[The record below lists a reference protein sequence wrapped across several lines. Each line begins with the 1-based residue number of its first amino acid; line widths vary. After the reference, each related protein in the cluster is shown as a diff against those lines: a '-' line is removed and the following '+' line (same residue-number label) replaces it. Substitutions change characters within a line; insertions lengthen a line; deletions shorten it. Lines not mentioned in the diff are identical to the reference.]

1 MATTTTSTTRDLTG
15 SMTQVFRIATPD
27 NVPGLYL
34 TGIDL
39 YFQAK
44 SGSFGAELSLLAVT
58 NGQPDPSQVI
68 VGSTVT
74 LAPEDIST
82 SADASVPTRFQFP
95 QPVYVDSGQR
105 YAFSIRALGNSPD
118 YSIWAALN
126 GAKDIS
132 SGISVSSNPL
142 SEDAYYA
149 KTSSTWA
156 EIANEDLK
164 YTIYRAQFNV
174 GSTSQ
179 AMLKKS
185 RNEMFGL
192 TNLSLASGLPDI
204 RAGDE
209 CYGLTNGCIDTTK
222 YAKVTSYDSVNNYLY
237 LRNST
242 GNFAED
248 DAVAVCRTAVEG
260 QVTSTDGMLAVARI
274 LEIFDMPLHAIVPKI
289 GLDLSALTTASIQY
303 RGVYKEGDP
312 LIPVKESGDNDWIN
326 LSKDQETDF
335 YDKPRYV
342 LSRSNEV
349 AGISGNSSV
358 DLRISMTSNNDY
370 LSPVI
375 DLKSNSII
383 AIQNLIGDDI
393 DGEEGDYGQADT
405 RYISKIVTLA
415 DGQES
420 EDLKVYISAYKPAGT
435 IIKAYVKLWNE
446 EDSDDFDEKPWTEM
460 PQTTDPSSY
469 SATNNLEDYKEYE
482 FDLPTAF
489 SGIAGTAWCPQI
501 VDPIDGDPVQYVTD
515 NGTFIGFKKFSIKL
529 VLAVNDPNRA
539 FIYPRINDCR
549 ALALQK

>member
-1 MATTTTSTTRDLTG
+1 MTTTTSTTRDLTG
-15 SMTQVFRIATPD
+15 SMTQVFRVAAPD
-27 NVPGLYL
+27 TVPGLYV

-39 YFQAK
+39 FFQAK
-44 SGSFGAELSLLAVT
+44 SSSFGAELSMLAVT
-58 NGQPDPSQVI
+58 NGLPDPSQVL

-74 LAPEDIST
+74 LAPDVISV
-82 SADASVPTRFQFP
+82 SADASVATRFQFP
-95 QPVYVDSGQR
+95 QPLYLEAGQR

-118 YSIWAALN
+118 FSIWAALN
-126 GAKDIS
+126 GSKDIA

-149 KTSSTWA
+149 KTASSWA

-185 RNEMFGL
+185 KNEMFGL

-209 CYGLTNGCIDTTK
+209 CYGLVNGTIDTTK
-222 YAKVTSYDSVNNYLY
+222 YAKVTSYDMVNNYLY

-242 GNFAED
+242 GNFVED
-248 DAVAVCRTAVEG
+248 DPVAICRTAVEG
-260 QVTSTDGMLAVARI
+260 QVAATDGMLAVARI
-274 LEIFDMPLHAIVPKI
+274 YEIFDMPLHAIVPKV
-289 GLDLSALTTASIQY
+289 GLDISALTTAAIQY
-303 RGVYKEGDP
+303 RGTFKEGEP
-312 LIPVKESGDNDWIN
+312 LIPVKETSDNDWIN
-326 LSKDQETDF
+326 LSADQETDF

-349 AGISGNSSV
+349 SGLGGNSSV
-358 DLRISMTSNNDY
+358 DLRISMDSKNDY

-383 AIQNLIGDDI
+383 AIQNLINSDI
-393 DGEEGDYGQADT
+393 DGEEGDYGQAES

-435 IIKAYVKLWNE
+435 IINAYVKVWNS
-446 EDSDDFDEKPWTEM
+446 EDSDDFDEKLWT
-460 PQTTDPSSY
+460 QLNQVTDSSTY

-482 FDLPTAF
+482 FDIPTAL
-489 SGIAGTAWCPQI
+489 GITGTAWRPLI
-501 VDPIDGDPVQYVTD
+501 LDPIDGDPVQYVTD
-515 NGTFIGFKKFSIKL
+515 NGVFVGFKKFSIKL
-529 VLAVNDPNRA
+529 VLAVTDESRA
-539 FIYPRINDCR
+539 YIYPRINDCR
-549 ALALQK
+549 ALALQL